1 MRMHISKAHDSGQRG
16 FTLVEVLISMVVLTI
31 GLVSLLGIFA
41 MAMAKTQSTQQDM
54 IAKQVAQEAYEALFT
69 ARETSNISWAQIQ
82 NVGTG
87 NVPDGIFITGLQA
100 VRQAGVD
107 GVIGTADDT
116 GAPVQ
121 SMTLP
126 GPDGIVG
133 TSDDVNL
140 PLSNF
145 QRSIAITP
153 VVSGGITSADLRTV
167 TVTVQYYTPQ
177 SKFPKTYVLSGFI
190 SQYR

>member
-1 MRMHISKAHDSGQRG
+1 MRMRTSKLNGNRQRG

-41 MAMAKTQSTQQDM
+41 MAMAKTQGSQQDL

-69 ARETSNISWAQIQ
+69 ARETANISWAQVQ

-87 NVPDGIFITGLQA
+87 SIPDGIFVTGLQQ

-107 GVIGTADDT
+107 GIMGTADDSA
-116 GAPVQ
+116 APVQ

-133 TSDDVNL
+133 TTDDINL
-140 PLSNF
+140 PLTNF

-153 VVSGGITSADLRTV
+153 VVNGGVIASDLRTV

>member
-1 MRMHISKAHDSGQRG
+1 MREHISNSHGSRQRG

-41 MAMAKTQSTQQDM
+41 MAMAKTQSSQQDM

-69 ARETSNISWAQIQ
+69 ARETANVSWAQIQ

-87 NVPDGIFITGLQA
+87 NVPDGIFVTGLQT

-107 GVIGTADDT
+107 GIIGTADDT
-116 GAPVQ
+116 ATPVQ

-133 TSDDVNL
+133 TSDDVIL

-145 QRSIAITP
+145 QRNISITP
-153 VVSGGITSADLRTV
+153 VVSGGVTASDLRTI

>member
-1 MRMHISKAHDSGQRG
+1 MSKSQATKQRG

-41 MAMAKTQSTQQDM
+41 MAMAKTQGSQQDL

-69 ARETSNISWAQIQ
+69 ARETANISWAQIQ

-87 NVPDGIFITGLQA
+87 SIPDGIFVTGLQQ
-100 VRQAGVD
+100 VRQAGAE
-107 GVIGTADDT
+107 GIMGTADDSA
-116 GAPVQ
+116 APVQ

-133 TSDDVNL
+133 TTDDITL
-140 PLSNF
+140 PLTNF

-153 VVSGGITSADLRTV
+153 VVNGGVIASDLRTV

-177 SKFPKTYVLSGFI
+177 SKFPTTYILSGFI

>member
-1 MRMHISKAHDSGQRG
+1 MKMPMSKSQATKQRG

-41 MAMAKTQSTQQDM
+41 MAMAKTQGSQQDL

-69 ARETSNISWAQIQ
+69 ARETANISWAQIQ

-87 NVPDGIFITGLQA
+87 SIPDGIFVTGLQQ
-100 VRQAGVD
+100 VRQAGAD
-107 GVIGTADDT
+107 GIMGTADDSA
-116 GAPVQ
+116 APVQ

-133 TSDDVNL
+133 TTDDITL
-140 PLSNF
+140 PLTNF

-153 VVSGGITSADLRTV
+153 VVNGGVIASDLRTV

-177 SKFPKTYVLSGFI
+177 SKFPKTYILSGFI

>member
-1 MRMHISKAHDSGQRG
+1 MRMRTSKLNGNRQQG

-41 MAMAKTQSTQQDM
+41 MAMAKTQGSQQDL

-69 ARETSNISWAQIQ
+69 ARETANISWAQVQ

-87 NVPDGIFITGLQA
+87 SIPDGIFVTGLQQ

-107 GVIGTADDT
+107 GIMGTADDSA
-116 GAPVQ
+116 APVQ

-133 TSDDVNL
+133 TTDDINL
-140 PLSNF
+140 PLTNF

-153 VVSGGITSADLRTV
+153 VVNGGVIASDLRTV

>member
-1 MRMHISKAHDSGQRG
+1 MRTSKLNGNRQQG

-41 MAMAKTQSTQQDM
+41 MAMAKTQGSQQDL

-69 ARETSNISWAQIQ
+69 ARETANISWAQVQ

-87 NVPDGIFITGLQA
+87 SIPDGIFVTGLQQ

-107 GVIGTADDT
+107 GIMGTADDSA
-116 GAPVQ
+116 APVQ

-133 TSDDVNL
+133 TTDDINL
-140 PLSNF
+140 PLTNF

-153 VVSGGITSADLRTV
+153 VVNGGVIASDLRTV